1 MKKRLK
7 INGIIIF
14 VASIIVV
21 LFPRIFFRNE
31 PVSLLTESL
40 EILGIAFILIGQIL
54 RVSARGYKAE
64 NSQNSQALIQ
74 GGPYR
79 VVRNPMYLGILL
91 IGSGVV
97 LVLFNW
103 WAIAIFI
110 LVFVIRY
117 ILLIYAEERK
127 LQKVFPVAY
136 KEYCSRV
143 PRLLPQLSSLIEL
156 DISAYLPIKLV
167 WFKKEIGSISA
178 LLFVVLIIESREVIF
193 TEGIWAGLNDI
204 GWLLATIILFVGLVL
219 LLNKWTQ
226 ARDETAA
233 NKS

>member
-7 INGIIIF
+7 INGVIM
-14 VASIIVV
+14 VAASVLVV
-21 LFPRIFFRNE
+21 VFPRIFFRDE
-31 PVSLLTESL
+31 SAGLLAECT
-40 EILGIAFILIGQIL
+40 EILGVVLILIGQII

-103 WAIAIFI
+103 WAITIFI
-110 LVFVIRY
+110 LVFVTRY

-127 LQKVFPVAY
+127 LQKLFPGAY
-136 KEYCSRV
+136 PEYCASV
-143 PRLLPQLSSLIEL
+143 PRLLPSSSSLIEL
-156 DISAYLPIKLV
+156 DISAYLPIKLI

-178 LLFVVLIIESREVIF
+178 LLFVVLLIEAWEAIGA
-193 TEGIWAGLNDI
+193 EGLWAGFQEI
-204 GWLLATIILFVGLVL
+204 IWLLITIVLFIMLVV
-219 LLNKWTQ
+219 LLNKRTQ
-226 ARDETAA
+226 ARDEATTD
-233 NKS
+233 KS

>member
-7 INGIIIF
+7 INGIIIMAAF
-14 VASIIVV
+14 VVVV

-31 PVSLLTESL
+31 SAGFLSESTEV
-40 EILGIAFILIGQIL
+40 LGIAFILMGQIL

-79 VVRNPMYLGILL
+79 VVRNPMYLGILF

-117 ILLIYAEERK
+117 ILLIYTEERK
-127 LQKVFPVAY
+127 LQKIFPGAY
-136 KEYCSRV
+136 QEYCSRV
-143 PRLLPQLSSLIEL
+143 PRLLPALSSLIEL
-156 DISAYLPIKLV
+156 DIGAYLPIKLA
-167 WFKKEIGSISA
+167 WFKREIGSISA
-178 LLFVVLIIESREVIF
+178 LLFIVLLIESGEVIF
-193 TEGIWAGLNDI
+193 TEGIWAGFKEI
-204 GWLLATIILFVGLVL
+204 SWLVVTIILFIALVA

-226 ARDETAA
+226 ARNETRT
-233 NKS
+233 N

>member
-1 MKKRLK
+1 VKKRLK
-7 INGIIIF
+7 INGVIII

-21 LFPRIFFRNE
+21 LFPRVFFRNE

-40 EILGIAFILIGQIL
+40 EILGVAFILIGQIL

-103 WAIAIFI
+103 WAITIFI

-127 LQKVFPVAY
+127 LHKIFPVAY

-143 PRLLPQLSSLIEL
+143 PRLLPRISSLVEL
-156 DISAYLPIKLV
+156 DISAYLPIKLA
-167 WFKKEIGSISA
+167 WFYKEIGSISA
-178 LLFVVLIIESREVIF
+178 LLGVDLLIESSEAI
-193 TEGIWAGLNDI
+193 TPDGIWAGLNHI
-204 GWLLATIILFVGLVL
+204 RCLLITSILFKGLVF
-219 LLNKWTQ
+219 
-226 ARDETAA
+226 
-233 NKS
+233 

>member
-7 INGIIIF
+7 INGVIII
-14 VASIIVV
+14 VASIVVV

-40 EILGIAFILIGQIL
+40 EIIGIAFILIGQIL

-97 LVLFNW
+97 LVLFTW

-127 LQKVFPVAY
+127 LQKIFPVVY

-143 PRLLPQLSSLIEL
+143 PRLLPGLSSLIEL
-156 DISAYLPIKLV
+156 DISVYLPIKLA
-167 WFKKEIGSISA
+167 WFHREIGSISA
-178 LLFVVLIIESREVIF
+178 LLCVVLLIESWEAL
-193 TEGIWAGLNDI
+193 TTDGIWAGLNEI
-204 GWLLATIILFVGLVL
+204 GWLLITIILFIGLVV

-226 ARDETAA
+226 ARDEATA